1 MNFCS
6 INICLMRSVFWNY
19 FQVHWCRGQLW
30 LFNGP
35 SSVTALQSLFN
46 MRRPVACVNL
56 SFAQF
61 APTHRATTSHNHTIC
76 NYIWFYASNTTQ
88 YISIQILLHCVV
100 SVIWPFRTP
109 TDIFRWQFCNWHR
122 EPSEWEICD
131 IEFCNWIFKIEI
143 CTTYTFPVQWWA
155 PFTASFSCNQTLLH
169 IFPDS
174 GCGVQSVWLDAV
186 KPQK

>member
-1 MNFCS
+1 MNICC
-6 INICLMRSVFWNY
+6 ICLCLMRSVFWNY
-19 FQVHWCRGQLW
+19 FQVQWCRGQLW

-61 APTHRATTSHNHTIC
+61 APTHPATTSHNHTIC
-76 NYIWFYASNTTQ
+76 NYIWFYTSNTTQ

-131 IEFCNWIFKIEI
+131 IEFCELNF
-143 CTTYTFPVQWWA
+143 Q
-155 PFTASFSCNQTLLH
+155 NRNLH
-169 IFPDS
+169 NIHVPSPMVSPLYCLF
-174 GCGVQSVWLDAV
+174 
-186 KPQK
+186 